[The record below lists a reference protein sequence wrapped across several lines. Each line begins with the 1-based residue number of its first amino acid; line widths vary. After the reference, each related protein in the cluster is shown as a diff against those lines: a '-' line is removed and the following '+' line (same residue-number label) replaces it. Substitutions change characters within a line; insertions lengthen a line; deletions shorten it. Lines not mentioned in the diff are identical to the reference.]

1 MELEELRDLRDL
13 LADSGFKVFWKLWDI
28 QVRSSRDRLEH
39 ASTMDQVMK
48 AQGELAFSRDFRE
61 GIIEEIDN
69 RGKNIE
75 RYLEE
80 EKDV

>member
-13 LADSGFKVFWKLWDI
+13 LADPGFKVFWKLWDK
-28 QVRSSRDRLEH
+28 QVGSSRNRLES

-48 AQGELAFSRDFRE
+48 AQGELAFSRDFRK